1 MDAQSTIQTELTRIV
16 AVHLGKGM
24 PAGSIGLE
32 LLTLGIVMLANEND
46 LRHLAKQ
53 FITPSS
59 ITPSDRPLDTGYSAI
74 G

>member
-1 MDAQSTIQTELTRIV
+1 MDAQSTIQTELTRII

-46 LRHLAKQ
+46 IRHLATQ
-53 FITPSS
+53 S
-59 ITPSDRPLDTGYSAI
+59 ITPSDRPIDTGYSAI